1 MATIGRHE
9 TEVGQERFCPDCG
22 YPAGDSRYCAAC
34 GHNLEVETEQLDPRP
49 QTATPPPARQ
59 GRRSTGLVV
68 AASAALA
75 LAAIAVAGIILLTGN
90 SSSSHQG
97 SYTSQATAALS
108 PVVAANQKL
117 SAALGALD
125 GSPSSVTAARNAA
138 SANQS
143 AIVAAHGA
151 LGVLNAPSSAATVS
165 QQAQQALDQDSGYVQ
180 AVSSTLKTPVGQSSS
195 QLQTL
200 STGAQTAL
208 VSLNSLV
215 PAAGD
220 SVTNTS
226 NLLSWVSGANKHQRV
241 AATHKP
247 QQQPPSNSTTAP
259 SSPGTAAAPAPPTS
273 PGLSPA
279 CGDPNISMNSAT
291 SCGFADAVF
300 AQYAIDVQQGGAS
313 SYEVS
318 ATSSTTGGSY
328 TDDCQLNA
336 TTQIVD
342 CSHGSD
348 LIQFPEWAAAVY
360 NPGGN

>member
-9 TEVGQERFCPDCG
+9 TEVGQARFCPDCG

-34 GHNLEVETEQLDPRP
+34 GHNLEVETDRLDPRP
-49 QTATPPPARQ
+49 QTATPPPARK

-68 AASAALA
+68 AAGAALA
-75 LAAIAVAGIILLTGN
+75 LAAIAVAGVILLTGN

-97 SYTSQATAALS
+97 SYKSQATAALS

-125 GSPSSVTAARNAA
+125 GSPSSVTAAQNAA

-143 AIVAAHGA
+143 AIVAARGA
-151 LGVLNAPSSAATVS
+151 LGVLNTPSSAATVS

-208 VSLNSLV
+208 VSVNSLV

-220 SVTNTS
+220 SVANTS
-226 NLLSWVSGANKHQRV
+226 NLLSWVSGANKEQH
-241 AATHKP
+241 HKP
-247 QQQPPSNSTTAP
+247 QRQAPSNTNTAP
-259 SSPGTAAAPAPPTS
+259 SSSGATPAATPPPAS
-273 PGLSPA
+273 PSLSPA

-313 SYEVS
+313 SYEVP
-318 ATSSTTGGSY
+318 ATSPTTGGSY